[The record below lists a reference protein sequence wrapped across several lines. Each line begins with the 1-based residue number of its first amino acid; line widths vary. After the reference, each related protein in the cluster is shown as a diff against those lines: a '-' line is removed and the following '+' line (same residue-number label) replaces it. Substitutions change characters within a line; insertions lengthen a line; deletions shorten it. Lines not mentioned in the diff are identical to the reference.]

1 MWLLRA
7 ACECLA
13 AFDKRA
19 VLYLAA
25 AVSDFYI
32 PSDKMVIIHVMLIT
46 KLHDYGYFVIQHD
59 LCDFPFSTFISQR
72 TKYNLDT
79 EPQRFPYNLCQK
91 CWLHWS
97 VYGFQMH
104 SLFHSSWKPTRICWS
119 SNHVI
124 VWTSTN
130 TRWVTLN
137 TFNLISFSCERFFS
151 LTDLTITWTISFFQ
165 LVIANMLQTRK
176 SRVIFV
182 TPTSSYEINMKKDQL
197 LAGMEIEEHIVA
209 DVVCSKVSSSN
220 ILQHRVS
227 ILLF

>member
-59 LCDFPFSTFISQR
+59 LCDFLFSTFISQR

-227 ILLF
+227 ILWF